1 MIIDV
6 HTHIFPEKIAESAV
20 KSLADRSGLTPYHN
34 GRLEE
39 LLKLMEEGGVD
50 YSVIQS
56 IATNPRQNIKVNDFA
71 ISLLKVPGIIPF
83 GSIHPELEDWEKEI
97 ERLKEAGI
105 KGIKFHPDYQDFFVD
120 EERMIPVYRKIFSMD
135 MAILFH
141 SGVDIG
147 LPDPVHCTPERVNRI
162 IGEFEG
168 KKVIF
173 AHMGAHLLWDDVEK
187 YMLGKDFYIDT
198 SFSVDEMEKERA
210 VRMIEKHGT
219 DKVLFGTD
227 SPWKKQKPYVEY
239 IRGLGLSKEDTD
251 KILGLNAEKLLL

>member
-83 GSIHPELEDWEKEI
+83 GSIHPELED
-97 ERLKEAGI
+97 
-105 KGIKFHPDYQDFFVD
+105 
-120 EERMIPVYRKIFSMD
+120 
-135 MAILFH
+135 
-141 SGVDIG
+141 
-147 LPDPVHCTPERVNRI
+147 
-162 IGEFEG
+162 
-168 KKVIF
+168 
-173 AHMGAHLLWDDVEK
+173 
-187 YMLGKDFYIDT
+187 
-198 SFSVDEMEKERA
+198 
-210 VRMIEKHGT
+210 
-219 DKVLFGTD
+219 
-227 SPWKKQKPYVEY
+227 
-239 IRGLGLSKEDTD
+239 
-251 KILGLNAEKLLL
+251 